1 MQNVSIEIK
10 QFWEQTDK
18 AKVAEEIYAQDSLRR
33 LSYCSKEEMLLLFR
47 HYRLFTIRHID
58 DLCWVLARLPFSEFK
73 AFVSKVLFEEF
84 GMETEQG
91 YESNHVHLLDAFM
104 VSLGADQS
112 FCEDPELELESNMNL
127 LDELTTRVKKN
138 SIAYAIG
145 LRGMGTE
152 CLCQVYLTT
161 IFNMVEKN
169 PYFIK
174 NKHMLDLRFEQLHR
188 GPVEIEHRVK
198 MRERIMDII
207 CKGPYLLPELKDGYE
222 CARSS
227 FHKFFANIYNHID
240 KEMLSGRSSIHANK
254 ASENPDTIFK

>member
-1 MQNVSIEIK
+1 MQSIESEIQ
-10 QFWEQTDK
+10 QFWDQTDE
-18 AKVAEEIYAQDSLRR
+18 ATVAEEIYAQDSLRR
-33 LSYCSKEEMLLLFR
+33 LADCCKEEMLLLFR

-91 YESNHVHLLDAFM
+91 YLNNHVHLLDAFM

-112 FCEDPELELESNMNL
+112 FCEDPELELKSNMDL
-127 LDELTTRVKKN
+127 LDELTCRVKEN

-152 CLCQVYLTT
+152 CLCRVYLTT
-161 IFNMVEKN
+161 IFNITEKN

-174 NKHMLDLRFEQLHR
+174 NKPHLDLRFEQLHL
-188 GPVEIEHRVK
+188 GSVEAEHRIQ
-198 MRERIMDII
+198 MRERIADII
-207 CKGPYLLPELKDGYE
+207 RKEPSLLPELKAGYE
-222 CARSS
+222 YARCS
-227 FHKFFANIYNHID
+227 FHKFFENIYSQID
-240 KEMLSGRSSIHANK
+240 KELFPNHSRFRGNK
-254 ASENPDTIFK
+254 IPE